1 MKWIRI
7 RVMILAVWLVFFF
20 VFDRLLSPI
29 SISNAAIALI
39 FVSVVTTLGMPRKP
53 VVPLWGIVALPIVAL
68 FVIKL
73 LTGRLSGD
81 LGSSLA
87 IIEAF
92 MIILTTILAR
102 WVNLS
107 LGEFENSMAQNI
119 LGQSEKITDTTFSGQ
134 GSVYREV
141 RRARNHQRPL
151 ALVSIGV
158 EEKSLEPVV
167 EKMVR
172 EIQLSMMKQYK
183 LQGLSKMLCE
193 ELEDCAVIVRETD
206 RFLAV
211 LPETKPEELPFVL
224 DRLRQKASAQ
234 IGVELKI
241 GVATLPNDSFTF
253 EGLVERATLAM
264 QNDLEPES
272 YVVMDQQPVERR
284 IT

>member
-1 MKWIRI
+1 MRWMRI
-7 RVMILAVWLVFFF
+7 RVIILAGWLVFFY
-20 VFDRLLSPI
+20 VFDRILSPI
-29 SISNAAIALI
+29 SISSPAIALI
-39 FVSVVTTLGMPRKP
+39 FVSVMATLAMPRKP
-53 VVPLWGIVALPIVAL
+53 VMPLWAIVVLPIVAL

-73 LTGRLSGD
+73 LTGKLSGD

-87 IIEAF
+87 IIEAV
-92 MIILTTILAR
+92 MLILTTVLAR
-102 WVNLS
+102 WVNLG
-107 LGEFENSMAQNI
+107 LGEYENSMAQNI
-119 LGQSEKITDTTFSGQ
+119 LGQSEKATDVNLSGQ

-172 EIQLSMMKQYK
+172 EIQLSMLKQYK
-183 LQGLSKMLCE
+183 LQGLSKMLCD
-193 ELEDCAVIVRETD
+193 ELEDCAVIVRDTD

-224 DRLRQKASAQ
+224 ERLRRKASAQ
-234 IGVELKI
+234 IGISLKI
-241 GVATLPNDSFTF
+241 GAATLPDDSFTF

-264 QNDLEPES
+264 KNDLEPGPFAAK
-272 YVVMDQQPVERR
+272 DAQPVERR
-284 IT
+284 IN